1 MLVKKYLGS
10 VAFNNITRLALGKRF
25 VNEEGVMDEQGLEL
39 KTILANGVKIGGS
52 LVMAEHIPWLR
63 WMFPLKEEAFVK
75 NGERRDRLT
84 GAIMKEHTQ
93 ARNKS
98 GGVKQHFVD
107 ALLTLQEKYDLSE
120 DTIIGLVW
128 VSENVPLSLVFRV
141 DKIE

>member
-1 MLVKKYLGS
+1 MVKKYLGS

-93 ARNKS
+93 ARNNS

>member
-1 MLVKKYLGS
+1 MVKKYLGS

>member
-128 VSENVPLSLVFRV
+128 VSENVPPFTCVSG
-141 DKIE
+141 